1 MVTTEDNMQAFGK
14 FLFSL
19 RTEKNAKISNVA
31 TALDVHA
38 TTISN
43 WEQGKSLPDIL
54 ALRQLSTLYN
64 VPLDNFLNVLSPT
77 EAVEPSLSPL
87 PDLALMVEPA
97 PSEKN
102 SSSDDENQKHF
113 PSLKAMTHG
122 QQELFILAI
131 LMVIVLLI
139 ARVFA
144 PLNFILCLGSL
155 FLIRKKALHSGWL
168 YSVIVFC
175 IMSDIYTISGWFLH

>member
-19 RTEKNAKISNVA
+19 RTEKNAKISSVA
-31 TALDVHA
+31 TALDMHA

-43 WEQGKSLPDIL
+43 WEQGKNLPDIL

-64 VPLDNFLNVLSPT
+64 VPLDNFLNVLSPP
-77 EAVEPSLSPL
+77 EAVKTSSSPL
-87 PDLALMVEPA
+87 PDLSPIAEPA
-97 PSEKN
+97 PSGNEN
-102 SSSDDENQKHF
+102 SSDNERQKHF
-113 PSLKAMTHG
+113 PPLKATTHG
-122 QQELFILAI
+122 QQELFILAT
-131 LMVIVLLI
+131 LMIIVLLV

-144 PLNFILCLGSL
+144 PLNFILCLGPL

-168 YSVIVFC
+168 YFVIVFC
-175 IMSDIYTISGWFLH
+175 IMSDIYSVSGWFLH